1 MSGRAGGMAA
11 DDRAFVDIAHVIDD
25 VRERLPPDRASRV
38 EVRMPAGLTPVQL
51 PRRSLAQALLSLVK
65 NAFDAT
71 VDDVSAV
78 VVEVSQDAERCRVA
92 VQDRGPGLSPEAL
105 QRVGEPFYTT
115 KEPGRGLGLGLF
127 LARVFAERFGGTL
140 TLESRQGTIAVLELP
155 LRSEPVRLS

>member
-1 MSGRAGGMAA
+1 MANVIA
-11 DDRAFVDIAHVIDD
+11 DI
-25 VRERLPPDRASRV
+25 RERLPSDRANRI
-38 EVRMPAGLTPVQL
+38 EVRMPARLMPIRL
-51 PRRSLAQALLSLVK
+51 PRRGLAQALLSLVK

-78 VVEVSQDAERCRVA
+78 VVEVSQDTETFRVA

-140 TLESRQGTIAVLELP
+140 TLESRQGTIAVIELP